1 MNLDVHALGTFNR
14 LAHSGAETAAWSLSE
29 LTGIETHVNVTNV
42 ELGTASDV
50 EREFGEHDF
59 VSIRIGFSGGLDGR
73 TILAFDRDS
82 AMNVVE
88 AILPGA
94 TAGDELATSGLK
106 EVGNIMLGG
115 FIDGWA
121 NHLETTIDITTP
133 TYLDVDSDG
142 PLDDFSI
149 GEDGYGGE
157 SDHIIVFRN
166 QLETVSDPVLFYLYM
181 VPTAESV
188 GTIADTAT
196 NTEEALPIE
205 SFTAFSEMIDDGA
218 EQASADISAM
228 TGTETVVD
236 VSRLSFVPIEGVP
249 MQLDDTTR
257 VGVVLEFE
265 GTPSGY
271 IAILFDE
278 PSSERIATALL
289 PGADAGEAMRQSALQ
304 EIGNIITSGFLDGWA
319 NRLETTI
326 EISPPQFVH
335 DLGPAIID
343 PLATELAQNQDY
355 AFLIDS
361 TIRTDDDEFSCDIY
375 ALPNETELHDAL
387 DQLTAQPAGWR
398 STRGAHRPAERPI
411 ESRSASRT
419 SLSATPRA
427 HSRRAGSALVWESR
441 CTTDVRALWASH
453 TRCYP
458 TVRERRTRRSTS
470 TPPSTRSSRRWCMRG
485 RRVVDSTRNSP
496 VEVRCSSSTRR
507 SKASAIETSRPHGLR
522 SRR

>member
-1 MNLDVHALGTFNR
+1 MNLDVHALRTFSQ

-29 LTGIETHVNVTNV
+29 LTGIETHVNVTKV
-42 ELGTASDV
+42 ELETASDV
-50 EREFGEHDF
+50 ECEFREHDF
-59 VSIRIGFSGGLDGR
+59 VSIRIGFSGGLEGR
-73 TILAFDRDS
+73 TILAFDRES

-142 PLDDFSI
+142 PLDDFNVSKE
-149 GEDGYGGE
+149 GFGGE
-157 SDHIIVFRN
+157 KEHVLVFRN
-166 QLETVSDPVLFYLYM
+166 QLETVTDPVTFYLYM
-181 VPTAESV
+181 VPTAGSIE
-188 GTIADTAT
+188 TIVDTAT
-196 NTEEALPIE
+196 DAEEALPIE
-205 SFTAFSEMIDDGA
+205 TFTAFSDMIADGA

-228 TGTETVVD
+228 TGTDTTVD
-236 VSRLSFVPIEGVP
+236 VSRLSFVPIEGIP
-249 MQLDDTTR
+249 MQLDDATR

-265 GTPSGY
+265 GAPSGY

-278 PSSERIATALL
+278 PSSERIASALL
-289 PGADAGEAMRQSALQ
+289 PGVDAGAEMRQSAIQ

-343 PLATELAQNQDY
+343 PLATELAQQQDY

-361 TIRTDDDEFSCDIY
+361 TIRTADDEFTCDIY
-375 ALPNETELHDAL
+375 ALPNEEELHGAL
-387 DQLTAQPAGWR
+387 DQLTA
-398 STRGAHRPAERPI
+398 RPA
-411 ESRSASRT
+411 
-419 SLSATPRA
+419 
-427 HSRRAGSALVWESR
+427 
-441 CTTDVRALWASH
+441 
-453 TRCYP
+453 
-458 TVRERRTRRSTS
+458 
-470 TPPSTRSSRRWCMRG
+470 
-485 RRVVDSTRNSP
+485 
-496 VEVRCSSSTRR
+496 
-507 SKASAIETSRPHGLR
+507 
-522 SRR
+522 